1 MNDRDGHL
9 QSWKYKADG
18 LQQSPAKH
26 DFSLRNVTMFAFLV
40 TVAS

>member
-18 LQQSPAKH
+18 LQLSPAKH
-26 DFSLRNVTMFAFLV
+26 HFSLRNIAMFAFLV